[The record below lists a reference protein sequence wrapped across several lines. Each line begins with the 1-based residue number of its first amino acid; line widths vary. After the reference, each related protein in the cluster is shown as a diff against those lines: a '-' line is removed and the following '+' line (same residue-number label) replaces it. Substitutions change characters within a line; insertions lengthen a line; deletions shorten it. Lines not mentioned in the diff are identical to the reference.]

1 MLVKFFENNK
11 GGGVGSV
18 YYLLNDRVQEGTAK
32 LLRGDKELTLAL
44 INSIEFKHKVTFG
57 SLNFTEKNLT
67 DDVKTDIMNRFE
79 KMLLAGLERDKN
91 FNILWVEHTDKE
103 NHLELN
109 FVIPKIEL
117 QSLKS
122 LQPYYHKADLSR
134 VDTFKEI
141 INLEYDLSDPN
152 DPTRE
157 STVIG
162 SRKKKALFQ
171 NVQELEDIIKEQVIS
186 RYLNSRDEVIAYLRE
201 NGVEVPKISKEYI
214 SIKLPE
220 AKKTTRLKGAIF
232 NERFTDFESLAAELG
247 RVEARVREYQRERI
261 ANRVPRLRELYA
273 KLERLCDAKARE
285 NNKRFE
291 RSSKRNNGRIERSN
305 ERDQE
310 REKGIIADNND
321 RSQVRYELA
330 ETNQNNLQGR
340 AESAPIQ
347 SIEPNAGVYEQG
359 TSLDNSSRSRI
370 FGGGIYPL
378 QVNIIRGSDE
388 RERIL
393 RELIRSTIERN
404 RERARRSSEA
414 IERAKQ
420 QFEEAIRSTRAREKR
435 HIEQNAEFRIW
446 LSGAIESFREWS
458 RERTRRHLAGLR
470 ELTQSIC
477 GAISSTIQT
486 AIQSLGNTA
495 ARIEANNDREQEKRQ
510 QQQSQNVYEQ
520 PKAEIEEHHNT
531 RRMRM

>member
-44 INSIEFKHKVTFG
+44 INSIEYKHKVTFG

-67 DDVKTDIMNRFE
+67 DEVKTEIMDRFE

-109 FVIPKIEL
+109 FVIPRIEL
-117 QSLKS
+117 QSLKV
-122 LQPYYHKADLSR
+122 LTPYYHKADLSR

-152 DPTRE
+152 DPIRE
-157 STVIG
+157 STIIG

-171 NVQELEDIIKEQVIS
+171 NAQELEDIIKEQVIS

-310 REKGIIADNND
+310 REKGAITNNND
-321 RSQVRYELA
+321 RSQVRYELT

-340 AESAPIQ
+340 AKSAPIQ

-370 FGGGIYPL
+370 FGGGLYPL
-378 QVNIIRGSDE
+378 QDDIIRGSDE

-486 AIQSLGNTA
+486 AIQSLGDTA

-520 PKAEIEEHHNT
+520 PKAEVEEHHNT